1 MSSLSPLVNL
11 FSRNS
16 LNINLNVFLMF
27 LNALRSYL
35 CLDCTK
41 NTSLLSA
48 DKNLEG
54 ISSRGNTIIPPPLQ
68 FRSNLKGDAIQE
80 F

>member
-1 MSSLSPLVNL
+1 
-11 FSRNS
+11 
-16 LNINLNVFLMF
+16 MF
-27 LNALRSYL
+27 LNALRYYL
-35 CLDCTK
+35 SLDCTK